1 METKDR
7 QTLKEESENS
17 ECFPLI
23 ETMSTWTQAGRHQ
36 RQETWTNS
44 NEPSKTSVVTG
55 SENRS
60 KRWWWT
66 GESRIEIPKDALIRD
81 RFVAS
86 WTFPSLDEIYLQERE
101 IEALPK
107 QKNCTVSEFASSPL
121 KKTEIKPEAN
131 RQQFSH
137 PVPSV
142 HSLNFF
148 FQKKNKKKKTI
159 SREEW
164 GDVWTYRN
172 FSAEI
177 LWKSIRSC
185 RTRWCTKL
193 PTRAST
199 HTHIERTRGNEDRK
213 QGRGDAGSALR
224 NRGRIWAETHFSTG
238 SPRLVASSTD
248 KQIVHF
254 SFSGWK
260 SFIDKFVGLV
270 HQGKDTVVPFQVQQW
285 GAE

>member
-7 QTLKEESENS
+7 QTLTEESQNS

-36 RQETWTNS
+36 RQETLTNS

-60 KRWWWT
+60 KRWWRT
-66 GESRIEIPKDALIRD
+66 GESRIEIPKDSLIRD

-86 WTFPSLDEIYLQERE
+86 WTFPSLDEIYLHERE

-107 QKNCTVSEFASSPL
+107 QKNCTVSEFASSLL

-137 PVPSV
+137 PAPSV

-148 FQKKNKKKKTI
+148 SKRRTRKRRQSLEKNEVMYELTEISPPKFCGNRSAAAEYDDAQNSPRAHAHTQNEIEETKTASGGGVTPGPPFETGGKSELKPTSLPGPPGWLRHRQI
-159 SREEW
+159 SR
-164 GDVWTYRN
+164 
-172 FSAEI
+172 
-177 LWKSIRSC
+177 
-185 RTRWCTKL
+185 
-193 PTRAST
+193 
-199 HTHIERTRGNEDRK
+199 
-213 QGRGDAGSALR
+213 
-224 NRGRIWAETHFSTG
+224 
-238 SPRLVASSTD
+238 
-248 KQIVHF
+248 
-254 SFSGWK
+254 
-260 SFIDKFVGLV
+260 
-270 HQGKDTVVPFQVQQW
+270 
-285 GAE
+285 